1 MRDITKGIVFSLL
14 TVLLSIIT
22 SMIVKTLAQEIA
34 VIHILFSRF
43 WFSLPILFIISI
55 YIHKNR
61 LFFINNKL
69 AMSLRLILGLAGISL
84 WFLAIQN
91 MSLGLAT
98 ALIQSSIIFVTLASP
113 FLLKEK
119 IGVYRWSA
127 VIIGMLGV
135 VIITN
140 PFSNSMNEGVIY
152 GIAASLVGA
161 ALSITL
167 RKLGKSDSPI
177 TVTLVH
183 NVSGA
188 VIILLS
194 MTFIFSTPPYFTYNG
209 SIWALLLLLGVIA
222 SFLQLS
228 VTLAYRYSDAVVV
241 TTLRYLQ
248 LPLAGMAGYIYFTE
262 IPSMMELIG
271 AAAIF
276 ISCVVIVWREFVR
289 KTEQSPEEAKLTL

>member
-194 MTFIFSTPPYFTYNG
+194 MTFIFSTPPYLTYNG

-222 SFLQLS
+222 SFFAVKCDPCLS
-228 VTLAYRYSDAVVV
+228 L
-241 TTLRYLQ
+241 
-248 LPLAGMAGYIYFTE
+248 F
-262 IPSMMELIG
+262 
-271 AAAIF
+271 
-276 ISCVVIVWREFVR
+276 
-289 KTEQSPEEAKLTL
+289 

>member
-1 MRDITKGIVFSLL
+1 MVINTCPNWVAIPIINKFGPYYQNYLSIKKNDLPLVTLTIGLL
-14 TVLLSIIT
+14 GFALLLSIGLYN
-22 SMIVKTLAQEIA
+22 KE
-34 VIHILFSRF
+34 
-43 WFSLPILFIISI
+43 FI
-55 YIHKNR
+55 
-61 LFFINNKL
+61 
-69 AMSLRLILGLAGISL
+69 
-84 WFLAIQN
+84 
-91 MSLGLAT
+91 
-98 ALIQSSIIFVTLASP
+98 
-113 FLLKEK
+113 
-119 IGVYRWSA
+119 
-127 VIIGMLGV
+127 
-135 VIITN
+135 
-140 PFSNSMNEGVIY
+140 
-152 GIAASLVGA
+152 
-161 ALSITL
+161 L

>member
-194 MTFIFSTPPYFTYNG
+194 MTFIFSTPPYLTYNG